1 MNTHK
6 KRFTFLKSKGL
17 NFNKVLDI
25 GAYEGHWTI
34 MFKQIFPT
42 SHVLMIEANTEKE
55 KILKPIGDYK
65 MALLGSSDHKN
76 LEYYKCTNGIPTGNS
91 IYQENTKFKFKP
103 EKRTTTTLPTLL
115 NSNEGYDLIKM
126 DVQGSELDIIKG
138 ALPIVKNTDFLLL
151 ELQLAEYNKG
161 APRIEEVISFL
172 KNINFA
178 FIDIFDLIYV
188 NNCLVQIDS
197 FFINNS
203 KNNFKIKF

>member
-1 MNTHK
+1 M
-6 KRFTFLKSKGL
+6 
-17 NFNKVLDI
+17 
-25 GAYEGHWTI
+25 
-34 MFKQIFPT
+34 
-42 SHVLMIEANTEKE
+42 
-55 KILKPIGDYK
+55 
-65 MALLGSSDHKN
+65 
-76 LEYYKCTNGIPTGNS
+76 
-91 IYQENTKFKFKP
+91 
-103 EKRTTTTLPTLL
+103 PTLL

-188 NNCLVQIDS
+188 NNCLVQIDG
-197 FFINNS
+197 FFINIS
-203 KNNFKIKF
+203 KNNFKIEF